1 MITIIGD
8 HILDEYVSYRT
19 TSKISPETGVP
30 ILNEIPDETM
40 YNEGGSGAVKQM
52 VMALG
57 EFPLYLGKGNTAK
70 TRITIDGKELYR
82 IDDDVPYTDSIDLS
96 EIEDG
101 IVLVA
106 DYGKGVVSDDLLAR
120 LFKLKGIRIIVDP
133 ARGVPIERYEGAF
146 GILPNRV
153 EAGISKT
160 LRQDEAIIEAHA
172 FIAKYRKL
180 FRHITVKLDKFGM
193 LCDDLHFPSTCEQVI
208 DVCGAGDM
216 VLAATGVY
224 LHRGHDWIESC
235 KFANKMAGLKCQQR
249 GAKID
254 LQIGD
259 C

>member
-8 HILDEYVSYRT
+8 HILDEYVGYRT
-19 TSKISPETGVP
+19 TSKVSPETGVP
-30 ILNEIPDETM
+30 ILEESE
-40 YNEGGSGAVKQM
+40 YSCNEGGSGAVKQM
-52 VMALG
+52 VTALG
-57 EFPLYLGKGNTAK
+57 EYPLYLGEGATTKI
-70 TRITIDGKELYR
+70 RMLIDGEQKFR
-82 IDDDVPYTDSIDLS
+82 IDRDIQFNKFIDIS
-96 EIEDG
+96 EIEEG

-106 DYGKGVVSDDLLAR
+106 DYGKGVVSDDLLDR
-120 LFKLKGIRIIVDP
+120 LFKLRGIRIIVDP

-146 GILPNRV
+146 GILPNRI

-216 VLAATGVY
+216 VLAAVGVY
-224 LHRGHDWIESC
+224 LHRGYDWIESC
-235 KFANKMAGLKCQQR
+235 KFANKMAGIKCQQR